1 MSEVNGTW
9 NIEVNTPMGKQ
20 SAEVT
25 VEAVGDAFTGSIA
38 IAQGGSPITD
48 GQVDGNKL
56 AWSVKITQ
64 PMPMTLEFSVEVNG
78 DDMSGFVKLGMFG
91 SSAVKGTRA

>member
-1 MSEVNGTW
+1 MSEVDGTW

-25 VEAVGDAFTGSIA
+25 VEADGDTFTGSIA
-38 IAQGGSPITD
+38 ITQGSSSITD

-78 DDMSGFVKLGMFG
+78 NDMSGFVKLGMFG
-91 SSAVKGTRA
+91 SSAVKGSRA

>member
-25 VEAVGDAFTGSIA
+25 VKADGDSFAGSIA
-38 IAQGGSPITD
+38 ITQGASPITD

>member
-20 SAEVT
+20 QAEVT
-25 VEAVGDAFTGSIA
+25 VKAEGDIFDGSIA
-38 IAQGGSPITD
+38 ITKGAVPISD
-48 GQVDGNKL
+48 GQVDGSKL
-56 AWSVKITQ
+56 TWSVKIDQ
-64 PMPMTLEFSVEVNG
+64 PMPMTLEFSVEVDG
-78 DDMSGFVKLGMFG
+78 DEMTGFVKLGMFG